1 MADHYQT
8 LGVPKNATQA
18 DIKKAYRKL
27 ARQYHPDRN
36 PGDESA
42 ENRFKG
48 ISVAY
53 ETLSDPEKRK
63 HYDLV
68 GDARPGAGGGGFRFD
83 TDSFRSGGGIDFD
96 DILGA
101 FGRGRRGRQRP
112 ETGAGGSGG
121 QPRLRPADRGDALV
135 RRRAAR
141 RAAHDPGREAGHVLH
156 LQRQRGPARHL
167 PDDLSGV
174 PRPRHQEPQPGP
186 VLAAGAV
193 RPLRRR
199 RHRDR
204 VPVPDLPRPG
214 PHPPDQAV
222 PRQGAARGQG
232 RRQDPAQGQGRGRR
246 PGRRARRPLRRRARD
261 ALAGLHPARRRPDRR
276 RPGAVRGG
284 RGRRHHRGADGRGR
298 DREAEGARRHRRRR
312 AAARQG
318 PGRADRRLR
327 RAPRRPARAGQDRG
341 AEEAQ
346 PGPARRAREVRDA
359 RRREP
364 AGIAPRPRRRRR

>member
-42 ENRFKG
+42 EDRFKG

-68 GDARPGAGGGGFRFD
+68 GDARPGAGAGGFRFD
-83 TDSFRSGGGIDFD
+83 TDSFRSGGR
-96 DILGA
+96 A
-101 FGRGRRGRQRP
+101 STSTTSSARS
-112 ETGAGGSGG
+112 GAGGAAASGPRRAPGSGG
-121 QPRLRPADRGDALV
+121 QPRLRPADRGDALL

-156 LQRQRGPARHL
+156 LQRQRRAARHL

-204 VPVPDLPRPG
+204 VPARP
-214 PHPPDQAV
+214 AT
-222 PRQGAARGQG
+222 AQG
-232 RRQDPAQGQGRGRR
+232 RIRQTKRYHVKVPPGVKDGGKIRLKGKGEAGVQGGEPGDLYVVAHVTPSPVFTRRGDDLIVDVPVLFVEAAVGATIEVPTAEGETVKLKVPGGTGDGVMLRVKGRGAPIGGSAERR
-246 PGRRARRPLRRRARD
+246 GDLLARVKIVVPKKLSRAQRD
-261 ALAGLHPARRRPDRR
+261 ASRSSRCSTARTRGPRSSSLAETA
-276 RPGAVRGG
+276 
-284 RGRRHHRGADGRGR
+284 
-298 DREAEGARRHRRRR
+298 
-312 AAARQG
+312 
-318 PGRADRRLR
+318 
-327 RAPRRPARAGQDRG
+327 
-341 AEEAQ
+341 
-346 PGPARRAREVRDA
+346 
-359 RRREP
+359 
-364 AGIAPRPRRRRR
+364 